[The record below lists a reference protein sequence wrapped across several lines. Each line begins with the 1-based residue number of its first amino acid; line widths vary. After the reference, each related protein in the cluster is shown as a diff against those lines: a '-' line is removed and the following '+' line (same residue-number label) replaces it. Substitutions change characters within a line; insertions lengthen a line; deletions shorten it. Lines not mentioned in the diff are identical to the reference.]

1 MSEQQKIKVFVT
13 YSQEGDAHNTH
24 VLSLTYHL
32 RKLGFEA
39 NTDLLLS
46 QEQGSINLNRMMYQ
60 HLEQADKV
68 VVVLSENYARKANNF
83 TGGVG
88 AEYEFIIGDINT
100 KPQKYILVAL
110 EAYKDSLFPT
120 GLRSRL
126 MLDLTTEE
134 GMETLV
140 RKLSGQPAWETS
152 TVAATTPV
160 LPTKKIPPFEFKQK
174 PPVDVTVTEN
184 KGEEKEDVWDLDA
197 AETALTAAIADGR
210 PEVLAPV
217 LQENSFLFFD
227 IYERKMG
234 AMPIFHEISFGSFK
248 ADFAWLDDAS
258 DGPRWFLLKL
268 GPPDLELFDA
278 AGHINP
284 ALVAAIEEVKVWANY
299 FDVHPAEKKR
309 IFGAVASFRFR
320 LVIGSKEQWQE
331 EKAQQWRRQ
340 HNKTSPVEIRSYQT
354 FTRSLAEIRTAS
366 KEFYRFSQYHATSPA
381 AKLEEFWK
389 AYRYMD
395 DWRKWL

>member
-1 MSEQQKIKVFVT
+1 MNDKKIKVFVT
-13 YSQEGDAHNTH
+13 YSQEGDAHNTQ
-24 VLSLTYHL
+24 VLSLTDHL

-39 NTDLLLS
+39 NNDLLLS
-46 QEQGSINLNRMMYQ
+46 QQQGSINLNRMMYQ

-68 VVVLSENYARKANNF
+68 VVVLSDNYAKKANSF
-83 TGGVG
+83 AGGVG
-88 AEYEFIIGDINT
+88 TEYEFIIGDINV
-100 KPQKYILVAL
+100 KPEKYILVAL

-126 MLDLTTEE
+126 MLNLTTEQ
-134 GMETLV
+134 GMEDLV
-140 RKLSGQPAWETS
+140 RKLSAQPAWEAS
-152 TVAATTPV
+152 PVAAAVPV
-160 LPTKKIPPFEFKQK
+160 LPTKKIPPFEIKPK
-174 PPVDVTVTEN
+174 PPVDVTVTAN
-184 KGEEKEDVWDLDA
+184 TGDEEEDVWDLDA
-197 AETALTAAIADGR
+197 AGTALEAAIEDTR
-210 PEVLAPV
+210 PEVVKAV

-234 AMPIFHEISFGSFK
+234 AMPIFHEVGFGSYQ

-258 DGPRWFLLKL
+258 DGPRWFLMKV
-268 GPPDLELFDA
+268 GPADLAPFDEQ
-278 AGHINP
+278 GQINP
-284 ALVAAIEEVKVWANY
+284 ALVAAIEEVKAWANY
-299 FDVHPAEKKR
+299 FELNPAEKKR
-309 IFGAVASFRFR
+309 VFGAVASFRFR

-331 EKAQQWRRQ
+331 EKAQQWRLQ

-354 FTRSLAEIRTAS
+354 FARSLADIRTAP

-381 AKLEEFWK
+381 TELEKFWK